1 MTAGWVKQGGA
12 VLAFDCVI
20 YLDFFLWMRQKKGA
34 LFEKNN
40 LQDSVAT

>member
-20 YLDFFLWMRQKKGA
+20 YLDFFLDEAKKV
-34 LFEKNN
+34 L
-40 LQDSVAT
+40 S